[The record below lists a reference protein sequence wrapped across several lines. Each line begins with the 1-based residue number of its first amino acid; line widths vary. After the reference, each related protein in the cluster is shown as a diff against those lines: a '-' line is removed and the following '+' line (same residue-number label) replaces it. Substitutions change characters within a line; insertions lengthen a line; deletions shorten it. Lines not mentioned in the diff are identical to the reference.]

1 MAKHVPRG
9 LSAEAQ
15 RLFRETVT
23 QNGLDVI
30 ADASSLTLLENA
42 ARALDRLRQAEAVV
56 RKEGA
61 TVKDRFQQLRPHP
74 MVARIDC
81 EGQAVRQCLA
91 GIVNHSAAA
100 SYRRAQELLHGGSAG
115 ESDPWGRRAAGQ
127 EPV

>member
-9 LSAEAQ
+9 LSLEAA
-15 RLFRETVT
+15 RLYRETVT
-23 QNGLDVI
+23 QNGLDEI

-91 GIVNHSAAA
+91 GVVNHSAAA
-100 SYRRAQELLHGGSAG
+100 SYRRAQELLHSGSAG